1 MVTHTEQTK
10 GWSIEAIIYITKRIT
25 TENNM
30 RKLAAW
36 LVKAAN
42 WISAFW
48 NKCKCYWNKALLF
61 ISFKTKGCDNKLCT
75 CKK

>member
-1 MVTHTEQTK
+1 
-10 GWSIEAIIYITKRIT
+10 
-25 TENNM
+25 M

-61 ISFKTKGCDNKLCT
+61 VSFKIKGCDNKLCT